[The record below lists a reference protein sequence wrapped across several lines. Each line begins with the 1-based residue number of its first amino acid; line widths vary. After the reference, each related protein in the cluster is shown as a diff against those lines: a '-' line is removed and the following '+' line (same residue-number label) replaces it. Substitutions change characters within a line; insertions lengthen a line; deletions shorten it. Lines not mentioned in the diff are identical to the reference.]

1 MWIPD
6 APMSGYVPEE
16 EDEHEDD
23 GVLLPDG
30 TTTGDGSV
38 FDAQA
43 FFDDALAGM
52 SAPAGSATTR

>member
-1 MWIPD
+1 
-6 APMSGYVPEE
+6 MSGYVPEE

-43 FFDDALAGM
+43 FFDDALAGV
-52 SAPAGSATTR
+52 SAPAGSAPTR